1 MGKGGKIGYVP
12 PLSDYEG
19 VPHPVPFNLYD
30 PFGLFAKQSEE
41 SKARGLNVE
50 INNGRGAMLGIFG
63 FISAEKG
70 LIVPGLDSF
79 VTEQSDGYPM
89 AFFSASDGKLP
100 FVSGMLEG
108 W

>member
-1 MGKGGKIGYVP
+1 
-12 PLSDYEG
+12 
-19 VPHPVPFNLYD
+19 VPHPVPFNHYD
-30 PFGLFAKQSEE
+30 PFGFSDKRSEDD
-41 SKARGLNVE
+41 KARGRIVE

-108 W
+108 WNLPFH